1 MKIRILAA
9 AVALALIVPSLA
21 FAKKPKLKDRDEGEL
36 IELLSDS
43 DKRMREAA
51 AKELGHRKVDAAIDP
66 LAKLTI
72 EDDDS
77 DVYVQAMWALERI
90 GGDRGWAALQMI
102 FETPEASEDVRRKI
116 LKKLMAKQM
125 DRADNGVPYYLL
137 NYKKNGVGFNVQLLK
152 ALQTLDRRDM
162 RDLPMLIVRD
172 RRQKR
177 KVRVAALD
185 AIEGLKHPGVTE
197 AYLALLDDSD
207 KKIKLRCIKGLSR
220 AGLPADR
227 VGPALEEVVRTD
239 KQGDVR
245 AAALA
250 ALKFYLYPELLPLV
264 QALATSERHP
274 MAWFHSVDMLAV
286 LADEGSIPTIER
298 LIGPDMYLGDG
309 QVVHLLHALVRIGNP
324 RVIPA
329 IEGHMSRTES
339 ADVITECK
347 AAIRLLSPEAASE
360 RVTII
365 NTYTPP
371 AEVVIYDSTAVT
383 YGGLDLGMSVG
394 ADGAIVGVDGTHVS
408 AGISLGGMYAGTT
421 VTETHSSRTE
431 VHSSDGTVTETTEV
445 HTTTGGVPLGG
456 VSATASIGGVRVSTG
471 STVTET
477 VIIEEG
483 PCETGVLK
491 VGQPNGD
498 WYNLYVDGELRI
510 EARAMDKKKA
520 VGGLE
525 AGTHHIR
532 VNEFMDNETWS
543 EGHLTLGCGETIKAE
558 VVEGS
563 GLRVLN
569 YPDHYVRQ

>member
-1 MKIRILAA
+1 MSIRILAA
-9 AVALALIVPSLA
+9 AVALALVVPTGA
-21 FAKKPKLKDRDEGEL
+21 FAKKPNLKKAGQD
-36 IELLSDS
+36 ELLGLLGDS

-51 AKELGHRKVDAAIDP
+51 AKELGNRKVDEAIDP

-72 EDDDS
+72 EDEDS

-90 GGDRGWAALQMI
+90 GGDRGWSALQMI
-102 FETPEASEDVRRKI
+102 FETPEASEDVRSKI
-116 LKKLMAKQM
+116 LKKLMAKEM

-152 ALQTLDRRDM
+152 SLQKLDRRDM
-162 RDLPMLIVRD
+162 RDLPMLMVRD
-172 RRQKR
+172 RRLKR

-185 AIEGLKHPGVTE
+185 AIEGLEHPGVTE

-207 KKIKLRCIKGLSR
+207 KTIKLRCIKGLSR

-298 LIGPDMYLGDG
+298 LIGPDMHLSDG

-324 RVIPA
+324 RVVPA

-365 NTYTPP
+365 NTYTTP
-371 AEVVIYDSTAVT
+371 AEVVIYDSASVT
-383 YGGLDLGMSVG
+383 YSGVDLGMSVG
-394 ADGAIVGVDGTHVS
+394 ADGVVVGTDGTHVS
-408 AGISLGGMYAGTT
+408 AGISLGGMYAGGT
-421 VTETHSSRTE
+421 VTETHSSTTE
-431 VHSSDGTVTETTEV
+431 VYSDGGTVTEV
-445 HTTTGGVPLGG
+445 HTSGGGTVGGVT
-456 VSATASIGGVRVSTG
+456 ATASIGGVSATVSTG
-471 STVTET
+471 PTVSTTRT
-477 VIIEEG
+477 VIVDEG
-483 PCETGVLK
+483 PCESAVLK

-525 AGTHHIR
+525 AGTYHIR

-543 EGHLTLGCGETIKAE
+543 EGRLTLGCGETITAE

-569 YPDHYVRQ
+569 FPDHYVRQ